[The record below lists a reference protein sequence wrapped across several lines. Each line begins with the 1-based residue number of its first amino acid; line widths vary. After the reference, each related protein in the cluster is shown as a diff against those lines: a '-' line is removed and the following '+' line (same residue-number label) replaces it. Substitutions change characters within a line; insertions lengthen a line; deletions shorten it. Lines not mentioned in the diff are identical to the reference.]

1 MIVKRGCTG
10 NPQVDFKR
18 EGRDNVLP
26 LTVLLLFF
34 ILLICFGNG
43 VDEVAERQS
52 YRLRSG
58 WEGEFE
64 RFYVRE

>member
-34 ILLICFGNG
+34 ILLKCFGNG

-58 WEGEFE
+58 GRGNLRDFM
-64 RFYVRE
+64 